1 MSDLS
6 VTVKPNK
13 TVVSSVTVAPQI
25 SVSLGNL
32 TNVDASDPND
42 GETLVYDASVSKY
55 VVKNIIVDSNNVTNI
70 NFCFRTCCIITIP
83 WIGTARIFVISRFYN
98 VSCMHC

>member
-13 TVVSSVTVAPQI
+13 TVVSSVTVAPQV

-32 TNVDASDPND
+32 TNVDASNPDD

-55 VVKNIIVDSNNVTNI
+55 VVKAITVNSNNVTNI
-70 NFCFRTCCIITIP
+70 NGGSF
-83 WIGTARIFVISRFYN
+83 
-98 VSCMHC
+98 